1 MKMRWFNISKLKF
14 VNFIYWVFL
23 TYMIAAFI
31 WWYVSLEKQNSEIAT
46 VKFQS
51 IRLND
56 PALYQKVKSIEAFE
70 ARKTKQY
77 IYEGVTFLFL
87 FLLGAIYVYRS
98 LLKQLK
104 ISGPQAQEVLQYIKK
119 GEQVEYQIEKAIEL
133 PKEFQPLY
141 LAPTTSFS
149 ANIARKYLYD
159 RGITD
164 NDILKHN
171 IGYCIAGEFS
181 DRIIIPSYDQNNQL
195 NFYVARS
202 FNRSYAKYKNPEASK
217 DIIVFENLI
226 NWNQPIIICEGV
238 FDAMAIRR
246 NAIPILGKNISK
258 SLLKKIVTSKVKEIY
273 IALDRDAL
281 KKAVKFCEQFI
292 SMGKKVYLV
301 DMDEKDPSEMGFENF
316 TNLIQNTYPLTTYGL
331 MSKKIELI

>member
-1 MKMRWFNISKLKF
+1 ME
-14 VNFIYWVFL
+14 Y
-23 TYMIAAFI
+23 T
-31 WWYVSLEKQNSEIAT
+31 
-46 VKFQS
+46 
-51 IRLND
+51 
-56 PALYQKVKSIEAFE
+56 
-70 ARKTKQY
+70 
-77 IYEGVTFLFL
+77 
-87 FLLGAIYVYRS
+87 FLLGAVENVLGKSYKRAKDNYAFTCPFCNHRKPKLEINLNTNDKGENPWECWVCETKGRTIKS

-119 GEQVEYQIEKAIEL
+119 GEEVDYQVVKLVEL

-141 LAPTTSFS
+141 SAPTTSFS

-164 NDILKHN
+164 NDILKYN

-258 SLLKKIVTSKVKEIY
+258 SLLKKIVSSKVKEIY

-301 DMDEKDPSEMGFENF
+301 DMDEKDPSEMGFQLF
-316 TNLIQNTYPLTTYGL
+316 TNHIQDAE
-331 MSKKIELI
+331 ELDLSSLLQYKLNLL